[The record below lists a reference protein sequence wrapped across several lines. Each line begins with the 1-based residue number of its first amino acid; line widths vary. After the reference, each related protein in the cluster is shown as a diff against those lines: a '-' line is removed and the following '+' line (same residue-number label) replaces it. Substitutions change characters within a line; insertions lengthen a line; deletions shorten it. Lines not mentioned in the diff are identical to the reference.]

1 MGGEAV
7 EGGSVRLG
15 WVPVLVISAAQF
27 SGYADRALTAAFA
40 SDLQAQFALT
50 DAQLGMLHGTAVIIP
65 YALGLIAASLWLRA
79 ERPFLLMALSVIG
92 WTLAAAAFAFATSQT
107 GLFAARMMLGFTQA
121 AFMPAALSILSIAS
135 HPPSSVAI
143 SGLTTGS
150 ATGRSGGL
158 LLGGALLLIATQ
170 LDVADLEP
178 WRLASLAMI
187 APNVLLALALL
198 AKSDVRAPYAASP
211 TAGLGSTLRGMGRA
225 RGFHASYF
233 ITAAAAIVV
242 LQAEGAWAPTLLHRD
257 YGLSVADSA
266 MAVGL
271 IVLVAAPLGHL
282 GAGRV
287 VAALGR
293 GTAWPHG
300 LILLGLVV
308 TLASALILLQASYVV
323 VAMLALGGFS
333 IGGGFAA
340 ATALI
345 GLQSV
350 IPAEQRF
357 VANILFIGAV
367 TLAGYGIGPWLT
379 GILSD
384 GLGPQELAFSLALVT
399 GGAFAMAVLASLVGR
414 HSLLP
419 PSSASLPAAGE

>member
-1 MGGEAV
+1 MV
-7 EGGSVRLG
+7 
-15 WVPVLVISAAQF
+15 
-27 SGYADRALTAAFA
+27 
-40 SDLQAQFALT
+40 
-50 DAQLGMLHGTAVIIP
+50 
-65 YALGLIAASLWLRA
+65 AASLWLRA

-92 WTLAAAAFAFATSQT
+92 WTLAAAAFALATSQG

-135 HPPSSVAI
+135 HPPPSVAI
-143 SGLTTGS
+143 SALTTGS

-170 LDVADLEP
+170 LHIADLES

-187 APNVLLALALL
+187 APNFLLALALL
-198 AKSDVRAPYAASP
+198 AKSGMRVSHAASP
-211 TAGLGSTLRGMGRA
+211 TAGLRPTLRGMGRA

-293 GTAWPHG
+293 GTSWPHG

-308 TLASALILLQASYVV
+308 TLASALILPQASHIV
-323 VAMLALGGFS
+323 VAMLALAGFS
-333 IGGGFAA
+333 AGGGFAA
-340 ATALI
+340 AAALI

-357 VANILFIGAV
+357 VANTLFIGAV

-384 GLGPQELAFSLALVT
+384 GLGRQELAFSLALVT
-399 GGAFAMAVLASLVGR
+399 GGAFVTAALASLVGR

-419 PSSASLPAAGE
+419 ASSASSPAPGE